1 MEKPL
6 VCTEGGYCYRYQ
18 GKKTPFLRISPM
30 YPPQLFSTLLR
41 FLLVHVI
48 LTCESS
54 PCHIVGPSWLGVHPL
69 YFSQGIC
76 SSIKHLGCL
85 YQTARACSLLIGSLE
100 PLPTWCVRD
109 LPPANKRRWE
119 DMNEVR
125 GYSGMADKVA
135 AFPGFRAAGSAITLQ
150 KI

>member
-85 YQTARACSLLIGSLE
+85 YQTARACSLLVGSLE
-100 PLPTWCVRD
+100 PLPTCVCVTC
-109 LPPANKRRWE
+109 LLQIKE
-119 DMNEVR
+119 D
-125 GYSGMADKVA
+125 G
-135 AFPGFRAAGSAITLQ
+135 